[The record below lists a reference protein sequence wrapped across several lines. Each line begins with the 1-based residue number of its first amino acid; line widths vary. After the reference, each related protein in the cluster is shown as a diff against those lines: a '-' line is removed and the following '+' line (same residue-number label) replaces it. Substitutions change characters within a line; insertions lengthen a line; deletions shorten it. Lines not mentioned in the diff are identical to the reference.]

1 MNGSVYRIAGIFI
14 LVISIFF
21 ILGGVFIPTDGR
33 SDPLSLASLIFGL
46 FLLAL
51 GTVLYKIIKTDE

>member
-1 MNGSVYRIAGIFI
+1 MSKSLSKIIGIFT

-33 SDPLSLASLIFGL
+33 SDPLSLVSLIFGL